1 MGTRDLLKNT
11 FTTNRHEQTRTKKRN
26 GDMGSCGLCG
36 SWLKILILFI
46 AIFLTGLTPI
56 WAQSSGYYVE
66 LRFVQRLSWTVDRY
80 AMRYEVIIEKEQGG
94 RYYSS
99 LQAFT
104 EANFVEVSLSPG
116 KYRFQVV
123 PHDYLDQP
131 ITVTEW
137 VEFEVRPGEEQLAS
151 GEHEM
156 IMVNPGDESS
166 RKEITL
172 AVPETNKET
181 ETEYIDQFD
190 LYLGAAF
197 VPLFPLYS
205 DNQLF
210 GRNISPVG
218 IALRFDAVS
227 AKNNILNPGL
237 ELTAAWRLYTG
248 GGAPVHSAD
257 FDLNAVA
264 QARFPGGKTAL
275 NIRAGAGIS
284 LLPENQTAS
293 PGGQYSVHVNI
304 GGSFLWLFTKSLYLE
319 GGADY
324 SQFFTEDHFG
334 FVRPW
339 IGAGY
344 RF

>member
-1 MGTRDLLKNT
+1 MASKN
-11 FTTNRHEQTRTKKRN
+11 FTTNHTNPTNSYPHFFSLFVLVRA
-26 GDMGSCGLCG
+26 C
-36 SWLKILILFI
+36 SWLKILVLIL
-46 AIFLTGLTPI
+46 AVFLTGLSPI
-56 WAQSSGYYVE
+56 WAQSSSYYVE
-66 LRFVQRLSWTVDRY
+66 LRLVQRLSWTLDKY
-80 AMRYEVIIEKEQGG
+80 AMRYEVIIEKEQRG

-116 KYRFQVV
+116 KYRFQVI
-123 PHDYLDQP
+123 PHDYLDLP

-137 VEFEVRPGEEQLAS
+137 VEFEVRRVDDDQLGS
-151 GEHEM
+151 GEHEL

-172 AVPETNKET
+172 TVPEAET
-181 ETEYIDQFD
+181 KTEYINNFD
-190 LYLGAAF
+190 LYLGAAL
-197 VPLFPLYS
+197 VPLLPLYEE
-205 DNQLF
+205 NQLF
-210 GRNISPVG
+210 GKNVSPLGIST
-218 IALRFDAVS
+218 RFCAVY

-237 ELTAAWRLYTG
+237 ELAAAWRIYTG
-248 GGAPVHSAD
+248 GGRAPVGAAVHSTE
-257 FDLNAVA
+257 FDCNVLA
-264 QARFPGGKTAL
+264 QSRFPGGKTAINL
-275 NIRAGAGIS
+275 RTGVGLS
-284 LLPENQTAS
+284 LLPNTQSTS
-293 PGGQYSVHVNI
+293 SGGQYSVHVNI
-304 GGSFLWLFTKSLYLE
+304 GGSFLWLFKKNMYLE